1 MGCQTPHNRPRM
13 PSPASAPNVEGFNRL
28 IKLIA
33 FGVVLA
39 LLYVGRD
46 VLIPITLA
54 FVLSMLI
61 SPWVRAFRRLGLGN
75 TGSVVISVVIMAV
88 LAILAALALGGQ
100 LVKLGSSLPLY
111 QGTIQAKL
119 QALNHWTSGTLG
131 GLIEQIDHLMQPFG
145 DGGTVASATSTT
157 SGAAQSPLPVVVE
170 KPPLRPFQVVSH
182 IAGSIYQPLEST
194 GVVLMVLLFTLL
206 EQESLRDRL
215 IRLMGGRDVRGTTAV
230 VNDAAQRLSRF
241 FVSQFLVN
249 VSVGLLVGLGLWA
262 VGIQQAMLWG
272 MLAALLRFIPYVGIW
287 LAAGCAT
294 LLAAATAPGWMPA
307 VWTLVLFGSI
317 ELVVAQLV
325 EPNLYGH
332 TTGMSPLSVVVAA
345 IFWSALW
352 GPVGLLLSTPLTLCL
367 VVAGRHVPSMR
378 FLEVMLGEMPA
389 LSLPE
394 RFYQRALS
402 GDANEIIREA
412 QRFLRRRRL
421 AEYCDAVL
429 MPAMQ
434 LAHADFVREVVTES
448 ERHKIGSTVA
458 VVLAALE
465 GNMRCTR
472 EERRSVLEGP
482 SLSHHFRHQRDK
494 LLKAY
499 QDRPDRKW
507 VPAVLVVGGGSPL
520 EELSAEILTRLFK
533 AHKVDGH
540 HVLCEDLHQPPIPD
554 LPLENILLVCFA
566 WFGEVGSD
574 AVLQAAV
581 DRVRA
586 HLPQV
591 QILLLRLVSPFEGAI
606 PAHSEITGV
615 DMQVTS
621 YDEALQYGLSVRTV
635 PAG

>member
-1 MGCQTPHNRPRM
+1 M
-13 PSPASAPNVEGFNRL
+13 PSPTTGPNVEGFNRL

-33 FGVVLA
+33 FGVILA

-54 FVLSMLI
+54 FVLSLLI
-61 SPWVRAFRRLGLGN
+61 SPWVRALRRLGLGD
-75 TGSVVISVVIMAV
+75 TSSVVISVLIMAV
-88 LAILAALALGGQ
+88 LAVMAALVLGGQ
-100 LVKLGSSLPLY
+100 LVGLGSSLPQY

-131 GLIEQIDHLMQPFG
+131 GLIDQIDHLMAPFG
-145 DGGTVASATSTT
+145 DGGASAAASSTQ
-157 SGAAQSPLPVVVE
+157 GPMPVVIE

-182 IAGSIYQPLEST
+182 IAGSIYEPLESA

-241 FVSQFLVN
+241 FASQFLVN
-249 VSVGLLVGLGLWA
+249 MAVGVLVGLGLWA
-262 VGIQQAMLWG
+262 VGVQQAMLWG
-272 MLAALLRFIPYVGIW
+272 MLAAVLRFIPYVGIW

-307 VWTLVLFGSI
+307 VWTVMLFGCI

-367 VVAGRHVPSMR
+367 VVAGRHVPSLR

-402 GDANEIIREA
+402 GDASEIIREA

-434 LAHADFVREVVTES
+434 LAHADFVREVVTDS
-448 ERHKIGSTVA
+448 ERHKLGSTVA

-482 SLSHHFRHQRDK
+482 TLNHHFRHQRDK

-499 QDRPDRKW
+499 QGRPDRFW

-520 EELSAEILTRLFK
+520 EELSAEVLARLLK

-540 HVLCEDLHQPPIPD
+540 HVLCEDLQAPPVPN
-554 LPLENILLVCFA
+554 LPLENILLVCFT
-566 WFGEVGSD
+566 WFGEPGSD
-574 AVLQAAV
+574 AVLQAAI
-581 DRVRA
+581 DQVRA
-586 HLPQV
+586 HLPKV
-591 QILLLRLVSPFEGAI
+591 QILLLRLVSPFDDAQPVRGDV
-606 PAHSEITGV
+606 SKV
-615 DMQVTS
+615 DMQVSS
-621 YDEALQYGLSVRTV
+621 YDEALQYALSVRTV
-635 PAG
+635 TAE